1 MKKLRALLPEYNL
14 KTRFDLLEL
23 DEKYI
28 KDLKD
33 NPEAAEWLNKFN
45 TEFVNASFNRHKK
58 HLHRTKKEK
67 RECYSMNNARNRC
80 IYTREK
86 AQGKLDSVEDIKEQM
101 KRQEENFEND
111 YLDELFGDSEELKNF
126 ENGSDESD
134 DSTNS

>member
-23 DEKYI
+23 DSKYLA
-28 KDLKD
+28 DLKND
-33 NPEAAEWLNKFN
+33 PEAANWLNKFN
-45 TEFVNASFNRHKK
+45 TEFVNASFNRHKN
-58 HLHRTKKEK
+58 HLHRTKKAK
-67 RECYSMNNARNRC
+67 RECYAMNNARNRC

-111 YLDELFGDSEELKNF
+111 YLDTLFGTEELKDF
-126 ENGSDESD
+126 KDGSDESD
-134 DSTNS
+134 GSSDT